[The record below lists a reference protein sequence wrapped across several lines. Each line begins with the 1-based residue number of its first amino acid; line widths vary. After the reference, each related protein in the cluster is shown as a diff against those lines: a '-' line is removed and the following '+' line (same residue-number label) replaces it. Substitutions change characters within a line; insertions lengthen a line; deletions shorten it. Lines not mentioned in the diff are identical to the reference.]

1 MVSFNVI
8 AALAAGLIG
17 TIAMTFMM
25 QASTAMGMT
34 RMPSMPLIQG
44 SMVTGD
50 VSFAMLMG

>member
-44 SMVTGD
+44 RWSRATCR
-50 VSFAMLMG
+50 SPC